1 MRIKEEFKRLGY
13 FWLPSAPDKE
23 LPGILSISDGGT
35 IDLEVVHRVGG
46 RNAAFD
52 GDIKRIVGEIE
63 RDGLVTLDDCY
74 YKPRI
79 IRAIGGPS
87 KSFIHVG
94 RAFIG
99 VKYDESE
106 PPLFNTLTF
115 SVEGIDEWVGIS
127 GINVDHQRE
136 EHTATISYQP
146 PETISFNLDNG
157 MQLLIT
163 FKRALPGFPII
174 KEAKISQEAY
184 FTLISRKMRELDE
197 FISVAHKITTFL
209 CFAIDETVSLN
220 SMEATSDDLH
230 RNIGEGRTRPI
241 QINIYY
247 PSWPYSKEEPRVYQN
262 YLLFGFE
269 QIQNDAKKRINKWI
283 EIHKKI
289 EPALDLYFL
298 AKMGAHPSSKAK
310 FLALAQGLEASHR
323 RISGERQ
330 ADEPQFEALVKNLI
344 NQCPPEHREQLEE
357 KLSRNSEMNLRKRLG
372 SIIEPFKEIIGNR
385 RKRDSLIHKIVVMR
399 NYLTHYDPSWE
410 SEIPKDEDLPLLCL
424 KMEFL
429 FQLYLLQLIDFS
441 QEEIK
446 AIIPKLQ
453 WKLQ

>member
-1 MRIKEEFKRLGY
+1 MRIREEFKRLGY

-35 IDLEVVHRVGG
+35 IDLEIVHRVGG

-52 GDIKRIVGEIE
+52 GDIKRIIGEIE

-99 VKYDESE
+99 VKYDEGE
-106 PPLFNTLTF
+106 TPLCNTLTF
-115 SVEGIDEWVGIS
+115 SVEGIDEWVGMS
-127 GINVDHQRE
+127 GIHVDHQRE
-136 EHTATISYQP
+136 EHTSTISYQP
-146 PETISFNLDNG
+146 PETISLNLDNG

-163 FKRALPGFPII
+163 FKWALPGFPII
-174 KEAKISQEAY
+174 KEAKISQKTHFKLVSQDA
-184 FTLISRKMRELDE
+184 RKLDD
-197 FISVAHKITTFL
+197 FVSVAHKITTFL

-220 SMEATSDDLH
+220 SMSATSDNLH

-269 QIQNDAKKRINKWI
+269 QIQNDAKKRIKNWI
-283 EIHKKI
+283 DIYEQI

-298 AKMGAHPSSKAK
+298 AKMGAQPTSKAK
-310 FLALAQGLEASHR
+310 FLALAQSLEACHR
-323 RISGERQ
+323 RINGGRR
-330 ADEPQFEALVKNLI
+330 DFG
-344 NQCPPEHREQLEE
+344 
-357 KLSRNSEMNLRKRLG
+357 KRLEDITG
-372 SIIEPFKEIIGNR
+372 PFEDIIGDQTIREELVR
-385 RKRDSLIHKIVVMR
+385 RIVNTR
-399 NYLTHYDPSWE
+399 NYLAHYNRRLE
-410 SEIPKDEDLPLLCL
+410 SKAAKDEDLSLLCL
-424 KMEFL
+424 KMESL
-429 FQLYLLQLIDFS
+429 FQLYILQLIGFS
-441 QEEIK
+441 REQIDSLL
-446 AIIPKLQ
+446 ADSIPLRR
-453 WKLQ
+453 